1 MSTWHRQGYGEGLF
15 QLRKCLHQLI
25 LWTTPKSVG
34 YLLDNGCGRAQTT
47 VGGAIHGPAL
57 FEQFMNKEPVSSNLL
72 CLLLQILSQDFC
84 LEVLPWLPLYL
95 PPNFL
100 ATFTLSHSLRSPR
113 FLFSHLVTFPPDKSF
128 SSYICVV
135 AAES

>member
-1 MSTWHRQGYGEGLF
+1 MSTWHRQGSGKGLF
-15 QLRKCLHQLI
+15 QLRKSLHQII

-34 YLLDNGCGRAQTT
+34 HLFDNCCGHVQTT
-47 VGGAIHGPAL
+47 VGGAIHGPGL
-57 FEQFMNKEPVSSNLL
+57 FEQFMKREPVSSNLL

-100 ATFTLSHSLRSPR
+100 ATFALSPSLRNLP

-128 SSYICVV
+128 SSYVCVV
-135 AAES
+135 VAES

>member
-1 MSTWHRQGYGEGLF
+1 MSAWHRQGSGKGLF
-15 QLRKCLHQLI
+15 QLTKCLHQII
-25 LWTTPKSVG
+25 LWTIPKSVG
-34 YLLDNGCGRAQTT
+34 HLLDDGCGRAQTT

-57 FEQFMNKEPVSSNLL
+57 FEQFMNKETVSSNFL

-84 LEVLPWLPLYL
+84 LEVWPWLPLYR

-100 ATFTLSHSLRSPR
+100 ATFTLSHSLRSLP
-113 FLFSHLVTFPPDKSF
+113 FLFPHLVTFPPDKSF
-128 SSYICVV
+128 SSYVCVV